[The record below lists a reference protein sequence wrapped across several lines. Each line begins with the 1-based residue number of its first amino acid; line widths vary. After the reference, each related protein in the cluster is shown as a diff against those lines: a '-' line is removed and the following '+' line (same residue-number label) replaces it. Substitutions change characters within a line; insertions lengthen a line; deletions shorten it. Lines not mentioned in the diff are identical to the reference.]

1 MAIREGRWDCP
12 SCGSTAVYGRHVDC
26 PGCGRP
32 RPAGIR
38 FYLTADAPVITDAAQ
53 LAEANAGADWICGH
67 CGASTRAT
75 QADCGGCGA
84 ARGTSPSQPVIHY
97 GPGQAPRPSG
107 ALGAT
112 PAAGL
117 AAGPAASIAE
127 DWICTRC
134 GRSNPPGKA
143 LCRRC
148 HKRKRTPPAW
158 RRRMSRNW
166 FAFRDRMEL
175 YAVTLLV
182 LLPILFGGWMV
193 VSYLGRSVGSGG
205 GYRYEASEWGTRTG
219 GVSEEES
226 RTGGVNEGE
235 SRIPEASGPV
245 ETGTQSEDYSTD
257 LGNGYFDDRGQ

>member
-12 SCGSTAVYGRHVDC
+12 GCGSRSVYGRHVDC
-26 PGCGRP
+26 PGCGKP
-32 RPAGIR
+32 RPAGTR
-38 FYLTADAPVITDAAQ
+38 FYLTDDAPVITDAAQ

-75 QADCGGCGA
+75 QTDCGGCGV
-84 ARGTSPSQPVIHY
+84 ARGTSPTQPVIHY
-97 GPGQAPRPSG
+97 GPGQVPRAGGTPG
-107 ALGAT
+107 TA

-117 AAGPAASIAE
+117 SAGPAASNAE
-127 DWICTRC
+127 DWTCTRC
-134 GRSNPPGKA
+134 GQSNPPGKT

-148 HKRKRTPPAW
+148 HKGKQTTAAR
-158 RRRMSRNW
+158 RRRMSDHW
-166 FAFRDRMEL
+166 FAFRERLEL

-182 LLPILFGGWMV
+182 LLPILFVGWMV

-219 GVSEEES
+219 GASEGES
-226 RTGGVNEGE
+226 RTGGVSEGE
-235 SRIPEASGPV
+235 SRIPEASGQV
-245 ETGTQSEDYSTD
+245 ETGAQSDDHSTD